1 MAEEV
6 CCNPTR
12 RLAVK
17 LNERELR
24 RPINGNEEIEPALGS
39 LHFGDIDMEEA
50 DRIDLELLF
59 GDLLTPQS
67 AVNNPLSRVLKSVGA
82 G

>member
-6 CCNPTR
+6 CCDPAR

-17 LNERELR
+17 FNERELR

-39 LHFGDIDMEEA
+39 LHFGDVDVEEA
-50 DRIDLELLF
+50 DGVDFELLL
-59 GDLLTPQS
+59 GGLLT
-67 AVNNPLSRVLKSVGA
+67 ANIR
-82 G
+82 